1 MKIERSD
8 RRLLIWAGVFMLL
21 VVLALTFL
29 SQDEEESGIPSTYSA
44 QRSGAKAAFLLLQQS
59 GYKVQRWEQPPSNLP
74 ADLQSDPSHTVLV
87 LASPFRAP
95 TSDEKNALR
104 TFVDRGGKVLIT
116 GATASLY
123 LSQAETEME
132 PARLPIAK
140 EYQPQLLT
148 PLTRGGSIQ
157 MSPGAYWKGP
167 ATTSLAHYS
176 DGDRPIVVSYKA
188 GMGEVIWWA
197 ASTPLT
203 NAAIAKSGNMA
214 LLLNS
219 LGNAGDVQIYWDEY
233 FHGEQSSLI
242 RYVGDPPLL
251 FGWLQTL
258 LVFLVLI
265 FTFSRRNGPIH
276 PLPQPSRLSPLEFI
290 STLGKLYRRANA
302 IHSALAIPYAR
313 FRAQAARQLGINQ
326 DVPAA
331 DLARAL
337 KNRLRYK
344 DDSLAELLQQIE
356 NALHNPELREAQALE
371 LVQQLN
377 RHAQGVHA
385 HNPKLN
391 PMERQETDLHAN
403 RVPGAHARTN

>member
-8 RRLLIWAGVFMLL
+8 RRLLIWAGAFMLL
-21 VVLALTFL
+21 LILALTFF

-44 QRSGAKAAFLLLQQS
+44 QRGGAKAAFLLLQQS
-59 GYKVQRWEQPPSNLP
+59 GYKVRRWEQSPSDLP
-74 ADLQSDPSHTVLV
+74 RDPAHTVLV

-95 TSDEKNALR
+95 TSDEKNALQ
-104 TFVDRGGKVLIT
+104 TYLDHGGKVLAT
-116 GATASLY
+116 GRSASIY
-123 LSQAETEME
+123 LPKAETENE
-132 PARLPIAK
+132 LVPSPVAK

-148 PLTRGGSIQ
+148 PLTRGGAIQ
-157 MSPGAYWKGP
+157 MSPAAYWKGP
-167 ATTSLAHYS
+167 ATSSLAHYA

-188 GMGEVIWWA
+188 GLGEVIWWG

-219 LGNAGDVQIYWDEY
+219 LGPAGEGQVYWDEY

-242 RYVGDPPLL
+242 GYAGDPPLK
-251 FGWLQTL
+251 FGLLQTL
-258 LVFLVLI
+258 LVFLALI

-276 PLPQPSRLSPLEFI
+276 PLPQPSRLSPLEFV

-302 IHSALAIPYAR
+302 VHSALAIPYAR

-337 KNRLRYK
+337 KNCLRYK

-371 LVQQLN
+371 LAQQLN
-377 RHAQGVHA
+377 QHAQKL
-385 HNPKLN
+385 KLN

>member
-8 RRLLIWAGVFMLL
+8 RRLLIWAGAFMLL
-21 VVLALTFL
+21 LILALTFL

-44 QRSGAKAAFLLLQQS
+44 QRSGAKAAILLLQQS
-59 GYKVQRWEQPPSNLP
+59 GYKVQRWAQSPSDLP
-74 ADLQSDPSHTVLV
+74 ADPAHTVLV

-95 TSDEKNALR
+95 TSDEKNALQ
-104 TFVDRGGKVLIT
+104 TFVDRGGKILIT
-116 GATASLY
+116 GWSVSLY
-123 LSQAETEME
+123 LPQAETENE
-132 PARLPIAK
+132 PVPSPIAK

-148 PLTRGGSIQ
+148 SLTRGGAIQ
-157 MSPGAYWKGP
+157 MSPVAYWKGP
-167 ATTSLAHYS
+167 ATSSLAHYS

-188 GMGEVIWWA
+188 GLGEVIWWG

-203 NAAIAKSGNMA
+203 NAAIANSGNMA

-219 LGNAGDVQIYWDEY
+219 LGNAGDVQVYWDEY

-242 RYVGDPPLL
+242 GYAGDPPLM
-251 FGWLQTL
+251 FGLLQIL
-258 LVFLVLI
+258 LVFLALI

-276 PLPQPSRLSPLEFI
+276 PLPQPSRLSPLEFV

-302 IHSALAIPYAR
+302 VHSALAIPYTR
-313 FRAQAARQLGINQ
+313 FRAQAARQLGISQ

-344 DDSLAELLQQIE
+344 DDSLAKLLQQIE

-371 LVQQLN
+371 LAQQLN
-377 RHAQGVHA
+377 RHAQDL
-385 HNPKLN
+385 KLN

>member
-8 RRLLIWAGVFMLL
+8 RRLLIWAGVFML
-21 VVLALTFL
+21 VVIVALTFL

-59 GYKVQRWEQPPSNLP
+59 GYKVQRWEQSPVNLP
-74 ADLQSDPSHTVLV
+74 SDPTHSVLI

-95 TSDEKNALR
+95 TSDEKNALE
-104 TFVDRGGKVLIT
+104 TYLDRGGKVLIT
-116 GATASLY
+116 GRSASIY
-123 LSQAETEME
+123 VPQAETENE
-132 PARLPIAK
+132 PAISPVARD
-140 EYQPQLLT
+140 YQPQLLT
-148 PLTRGGSIQ
+148 PLTRGGAIQ

-167 ATTSLAHYS
+167 ATSSLAHYS
-176 DGDRPIVVSYKA
+176 DGDRAIVVSYKA
-188 GMGEVIWWA
+188 GLGEVIWWG

-203 NAAIAKSGNMA
+203 NAAIARSGNMA

-219 LGNAGDVQIYWDEY
+219 LGKAGEVQIYWDEY

-242 RYVGDPPLL
+242 GYAGDPPLK
-251 FGWLQTL
+251 FGLLQTL
-258 LVFLVLI
+258 LVFLALI

-276 PLPQPSRLSPLEFI
+276 PLPQPSRLSPLEFV

-302 IHSALAIPYAR
+302 VHSALAIPYAR

-337 KNRLRYK
+337 TNRMRYK
-344 DDSLAELLQQIE
+344 DESLAELLRQIE
-356 NALHNPELREAQALE
+356 NALHNPELQEAQALE

-377 RHAQGVHA
+377 RHAQKL
-385 HNPKLN
+385 KLN
-391 PMERQETDLHAN
+391 PTERQETDLHAN

>member
-8 RRLLIWAGVFMLL
+8 RRLLIWAGVFML
-21 VVLALTFL
+21 VVILALTFL
-29 SQDEEESGIPSTYSA
+29 SQDEEESSIPSTYSA
-44 QRSGAKAAFLLLQQS
+44 QRFGAKAAFLLLQQS
-59 GYKVQRWEQPPSNLP
+59 GYTVRRWEQSPSDLP
-74 ADLQSDPSHTVLV
+74 ADPAHTVLV

-95 TSDEKNALR
+95 TRDEKNALQ
-104 TFVDRGGKVLIT
+104 TFVHRGGKVLAT
-116 GATASLY
+116 GRSASTY
-123 LSQAETEME
+123 LPQAELESE
-132 PARLPIAK
+132 FAPSPVAK

-148 PLTRGGSIQ
+148 PLTRGGAIQ
-157 MSPGAYWKGP
+157 MSPVAYWKGP
-167 ATTSLAHYS
+167 STSSLAHYS
-176 DGDRPIVVSYKA
+176 DDGRPIVVSYTA
-188 GMGEVIWWA
+188 GLGEVIWWG

-203 NAAIAKSGNMA
+203 NAAIAKSGNLA

-242 RYVGDPPLL
+242 RYAGDPPLM
-251 FGWLQTL
+251 FGLLQTL
-258 LVFLVLI
+258 LVFLALI

-276 PLPQPSRLSPLEFI
+276 PLPQPSRLSPLEFV

-302 IHSALAIPYAR
+302 VHSALAIPYAR

-331 DLARAL
+331 HLARAL

-344 DDSLAELLQQIE
+344 DDSLAGLLQQIE
-356 NALHNPELREAQALE
+356 SALHNPELREAQALE
-371 LVQQLN
+371 LAQQLN
-377 RHAQGVHA
+377 RHAQ
-385 HNPKLN
+385 NLKLN

>member
-8 RRLLIWAGVFMLL
+8 RRLLIWAGAFMLL
-21 VVLALTFL
+21 LILALTFF

-44 QRSGAKAAFLLLQQS
+44 QRGGAKAAFLLLQQS
-59 GYKVQRWEQPPSNLP
+59 GYKVQRWEQSPSALP
-74 ADLQSDPSHTVLV
+74 ADPAHTVLV

-95 TSDEKNALR
+95 TSDEKNALQ
-104 TFVDRGGKVLIT
+104 TYLDRGGKILAT
-116 GATASLY
+116 GRSASIY
-123 LSQAETEME
+123 LPKAETENE
-132 PARLPIAK
+132 LVPSPVAK
-140 EYQPQLLT
+140 EYQPQMLT
-148 PLTRGGSIQ
+148 PLTRGGAIQ
-157 MSPGAYWKGP
+157 MSPAAYWKGP
-167 ATTSLAHYS
+167 ATSSLAHYA

-188 GMGEVIWWA
+188 GLGEVIWWG

-219 LGNAGDVQIYWDEY
+219 LGPAGEVQIYWDEY

-242 RYVGDPPLL
+242 HYAGDPPLKYGL
-251 FGWLQTL
+251 LQTL
-258 LVFLVLI
+258 LVFLALI

-276 PLPQPSRLSPLEFI
+276 PLPQPSRLSPLEFV

-302 IHSALAIPYAR
+302 VHSVLAIPYAR

-344 DDSLAELLQQIE
+344 DDSLAELLRQIE
-356 NALHNPELREAQALE
+356 NALHNPELQETQVLE

-377 RHAQGVHA
+377 RHAQKL
-385 HNPKLN
+385 KLN

>member
-8 RRLLIWAGVFMLL
+8 RRLLIWAGVFIL
-21 VVLALTFL
+21 VVILALTFF

-59 GYKVQRWEQPPSNLP
+59 GYKAQRWEQSPLELP
-74 ADLQSDPSHTVLV
+74 ADPAHTVLV

-95 TSDEKNALR
+95 TSDEKNALQ
-104 TFVDRGGKVLIT
+104 TFLDRGGKILAT
-116 GATASLY
+116 GQGSSIY
-123 LSQAETEME
+123 LPQAETENE
-132 PARLPIAK
+132 LVPSPIAR
-140 EYQPQLLT
+140 EYQPQMLT
-148 PLTRGGSIQ
+148 PLTRGGAIQ
-157 MSPGAYWKGP
+157 MSPTAYWKGP

-188 GMGEVIWWA
+188 GLGEVVWWG

-203 NAAIAKSGNMA
+203 NVAIAKSGNMA

-242 RYVGDPPLL
+242 RYAGDPPLK
-251 FGWLQTL
+251 FGLLQTL
-258 LVFLVLI
+258 LVFLALI

-276 PLPQPSRLSPLEFI
+276 PLPQPSRLSPLEFV

-302 IHSALAIPYAR
+302 VHSALAIPYAR

-326 DVPAA
+326 DVSAA

-356 NALHNPELREAQALE
+356 DALHNPELREAQALE

-377 RHAQGVHA
+377 RHAQ
-385 HNPKLN
+385 NLKLN

>member
-8 RRLLIWAGVFMLL
+8 RRLLLWAGVFMLL
-21 VVLALTFL
+21 VILSLTFL

-59 GYKVQRWEQPPSNLP
+59 GYKVRRWEQSPANLP
-74 ADLQSDPSHTVLV
+74 TDPTHTVLV

-95 TSDEKNALR
+95 TSDEKNALQIY
-104 TFVDRGGKVLIT
+104 VDRGGKVLAT
-116 GATASLY
+116 GRNASIY
-123 LSQAETEME
+123 LPHAETENE
-132 PARLPIAK
+132 PVPSPIAK

-148 PLTRGGSIQ
+148 PLTRGGAIQ
-157 MSPGAYWKGP
+157 MSPAAYWKGP
-167 ATTSLAHYS
+167 ATSSLAHYS

-188 GMGEVIWWA
+188 GLGEVVWWG

-203 NAAIAKSGNMA
+203 NAAIAKQGNMA

-219 LGNAGDVQIYWDEY
+219 LGNAGDVQVYWDEY

-242 RYVGDPPLL
+242 GYAGDPPLK
-251 FGWLQTL
+251 FGLLQTL
-258 LVFLVLI
+258 LVFLALI

-276 PLPQPSRLSPLEFI
+276 PLPQPSRLSPLEFVN
-290 STLGKLYRRANA
+290 TLGKLYRRANA
-302 IHSALAIPYAR
+302 VHSALAIPYAR

-331 DLARAL
+331 ELARAL

-356 NALHNPELREAQALE
+356 NALRNPELREAQALE

-391 PMERQETDLHAN
+391 PMERQESDLHAN

>member
-8 RRLLIWAGVFMLL
+8 RRLLIWAGVFML
-21 VVLALTFL
+21 VVIVALTFL

-59 GYKVQRWEQPPSNLP
+59 GYKVQRWEQSPVNLP
-74 ADLQSDPSHTVLV
+74 SDPTHSVLI

-95 TSDEKNALR
+95 TSDEKNALE
-104 TFVDRGGKVLIT
+104 TYLDRGGKVLVT
-116 GATASLY
+116 GRSASIY
-123 LSQAETEME
+123 VPHAETENE
-132 PARLPIAK
+132 PAISPLARD
-140 EYQPQLLT
+140 YQPQLLT
-148 PLTRGGSIQ
+148 PLTRGGAIQ

-167 ATTSLAHYS
+167 ATSSLAHYS
-176 DGDRPIVVSYKA
+176 DGDRAIVVSYKA
-188 GMGEVIWWA
+188 GLGEVIWWG

-203 NAAIAKSGNMA
+203 NSAIARSGNMA

-219 LGNAGDVQIYWDEY
+219 LGKAGEVQIYWDEY

-242 RYVGDPPLL
+242 GYAGDPPLK
-251 FGWLQTL
+251 FGLLQTL
-258 LVFLVLI
+258 LVFLALV

-276 PLPQPSRLSPLEFI
+276 PLPQPSRLSPLEFV

-302 IHSALAIPYAR
+302 VHSALAIPYAR

-337 KNRLRYK
+337 TNRMRYK
-344 DDSLAELLQQIE
+344 DESLAELLRQIE
-356 NALHNPELREAQALE
+356 NALHNPELQETQALE

-377 RHAQGVHA
+377 RHAQKL
-385 HNPKLN
+385 KLN
-391 PMERQETDLHAN
+391 PTERQETDLHAN

>member
-8 RRLLIWAGVFMLL
+8 RRLLIWAGAFMFLI
-21 VVLALTFL
+21 VIALTFL
-29 SQDEEESGIPSTYSA
+29 SQDEEESGITTTYSA

-59 GYKVQRWEQPPSNLP
+59 GYKVRRWEQSPSDLP
-74 ADLQSDPSHTVLV
+74 ADPAHTVLV

-95 TSDEKNALR
+95 TRDEKNALQ
-104 TFVDRGGKVLIT
+104 TYVDRGGKILAT
-116 GATASLY
+116 GRSASIY
-123 LSQAETEME
+123 LPQAETENE
-132 PARLPIAK
+132 LVPSPVAK

-148 PLTRGGSIQ
+148 PLTRGGAIQ

-167 ATTSLAHYS
+167 ATSSLAHYA

-188 GMGEVIWWA
+188 GLGEVIWWG

-219 LGNAGDVQIYWDEY
+219 LGVPGEAEIYWDEY

-242 RYVGDPPLL
+242 RYVGDPPLK
-251 FGWLQTL
+251 FGLLQTL
-258 LVFLVLI
+258 LVFLALI

-276 PLPQPSRLSPLEFI
+276 PLPQPSRLSPLEFV

-302 IHSALAIPYAR
+302 VHSALAIPYAR

-326 DVPAA
+326 DVTAA

-344 DDSLAELLQQIE
+344 DDSLAELLQRIE
-356 NALHNPELREAQALE
+356 KALRDPELQEAQALE
-371 LVQQLN
+371 LAQQLN
-377 RHAQGVHA
+377 RHTHRL
-385 HNPKLN
+385 KLN

>member
-8 RRLLIWAGVFMLL
+8 RRLLIWAGAFMFLI
-21 VVLALTFL
+21 VIALTFL
-29 SQDEEESGIPSTYSA
+29 SQDEEESGITTTYSA

-59 GYKVQRWEQPPSNLP
+59 GYKVRRWEQSPSDLP
-74 ADLQSDPSHTVLV
+74 ADPAHTVLV

-95 TSDEKNALR
+95 TRDEKNALQ
-104 TFVDRGGKVLIT
+104 TYVDRGGKILAT
-116 GATASLY
+116 GRSASIY
-123 LSQAETEME
+123 LPQAETENE
-132 PARLPIAK
+132 LVPSPVAK
-140 EYQPQLLT
+140 EYQPQILT
-148 PLTRGGSIQ
+148 PLTRGGAIQ

-167 ATTSLAHYS
+167 ATSSLAHYA

-188 GMGEVIWWA
+188 GLGEVIWWG

-219 LGNAGDVQIYWDEY
+219 LGVPGEAEIYWDEY

-242 RYVGDPPLL
+242 RYVGDPPLK
-251 FGWLQTL
+251 FGLLQTL
-258 LVFLVLI
+258 LVFLALI

-276 PLPQPSRLSPLEFI
+276 PLPQPSRLSPLEFV

-302 IHSALAIPYAR
+302 VHSALAIPYAR

-326 DVPAA
+326 DVPATE
-331 DLARAL
+331 LARAL

-344 DDSLAELLQQIE
+344 DDSLAELLQRIE
-356 NALHNPELREAQALE
+356 KALRDPELQEAQALE
-371 LVQQLN
+371 LAQQLN
-377 RHAQGVHA
+377 RHTHSL
-385 HNPKLN
+385 KLN

>member
-21 VVLALTFL
+21 VILSLTFL
-29 SQDEEESGIPSTYSA
+29 SQDEEESGVPSTYSA

-59 GYKVQRWEQPPSNLP
+59 GYKVQRWEQSP
-74 ADLQSDPSHTVLV
+74 ADLPPDPAHTVLV

-95 TSDEKNALR
+95 TSDEKNALQ
-104 TFVDRGGKVLIT
+104 TYLDRGGKILAT
-116 GATASLY
+116 GRSASIY
-123 LSQAETEME
+123 LPKAETENE
-132 PARLPIAK
+132 LVPSPVAK

-148 PLTRGGSIQ
+148 PLTRGGAIQ
-157 MSPGAYWKGP
+157 MSPVAYWKGP
-167 ATTSLAHYS
+167 ATSSLAHYS

-188 GMGEVIWWA
+188 GLGEVIWWG

-203 NAAIAKSGNMA
+203 NAAIAKQGNMA

-219 LGNAGDVQIYWDEY
+219 LGAAGEVQVYWDEY

-242 RYVGDPPLL
+242 GYAGDPPLK
-251 FGWLQTL
+251 FGLLQTL
-258 LVFLVLI
+258 LVFLALI

-276 PLPQPSRLSPLEFI
+276 PLPQPSRLSPLEFV

-302 IHSALAIPYAR
+302 VHSALAIPYAR

-356 NALHNPELREAQALE
+356 NALRDPELREAQALE

-377 RHAQGVHA
+377 RHAQNLHSQ
-385 HNPKLN
+385 NLKLN
-391 PMERQETDLHAN
+391 LMERQETDLHAN
-403 RVPGAHARTN
+403 RVPGAYARTN

>member
-8 RRLLIWAGVFMLL
+8 RRLLIWAGVFML
-21 VVLALTFL
+21 VVILALTFL

-44 QRSGAKAAFLLLQQS
+44 QRHGAKAAFLLLQQS
-59 GYKVQRWEQPPSNLP
+59 GYKVRRWEQSPSDLP
-74 ADLQSDPSHTVLV
+74 ADPAHTVLV

-95 TSDEKNALR
+95 THDEKNALQ
-104 TFVDRGGKVLIT
+104 TYLDRGGKIVAT
-116 GATASLY
+116 GRSASIY
-123 LSQAETEME
+123 LPQAETENE
-132 PARLPIAK
+132 LVPSPIAK

-148 PLTRGGSIQ
+148 PLTRGGTIQ
-157 MSPGAYWKGP
+157 MSPVAYWKGP
-167 ATTSLAHYS
+167 ATSSLAHYA

-188 GMGEVIWWA
+188 GLGEVIWWG

-203 NAAIAKSGNMA
+203 NAAIAKQGNMA

-219 LGNAGDVQIYWDEY
+219 LGNAGEIQVYWDEY
-233 FHGEQSSLI
+233 FHGEQSSLSG
-242 RYVGDPPLL
+242 YLGTPPIFYGLL
-251 FGWLQTL
+251 QCA
-258 LVFLVLI
+258 LVFLALI

-276 PLPQPSRLSPLEFI
+276 PLPQPSRLSPLEFV

-302 IHSALAIPYAR
+302 MHSALAIPYAR
-313 FRAQAARQLGINQ
+313 FRAQAARQLGIRQ

-337 KNRLRYK
+337 KNRMRYK

-356 NALHNPELREAQALE
+356 SALHNPELREAQALE

-377 RHAQGVHA
+377 RHAQKL
-385 HNPKLN
+385 KLN

-403 RVPGAHARTN
+403 RVPGAYARTN

>member
-8 RRLLIWAGVFMLL
+8 RRLLIWAGVFMLF
-21 VVLALTFL
+21 VILALTFL

-44 QRSGAKAAFLLLQQS
+44 QRHGAKAAFLLLQQS
-59 GYKVQRWEQPPSNLP
+59 GYKVRRWEQSPSDLP
-74 ADLQSDPSHTVLV
+74 ADPAHTVLV

-95 TSDEKNALR
+95 THDEKNALQ
-104 TFVDRGGKVLIT
+104 TYLDRGGKIVAT
-116 GATASLY
+116 GRSASIY
-123 LSQAETEME
+123 LPQAETENE
-132 PARLPIAK
+132 LVPSPIAK

-148 PLTRGGSIQ
+148 PLTRGGAIQ
-157 MSPGAYWKGP
+157 MSPVAYWKGP
-167 ATTSLAHYS
+167 ATSSLAHYA

-188 GMGEVIWWA
+188 GLGEVIWWG

-203 NAAIAKSGNMA
+203 NAAIAKQGNMA

-219 LGNAGDVQIYWDEY
+219 LGNADETQVYWDEY
-233 FHGEQSSLI
+233 FHGEQSSLSG
-242 RYVGDPPLL
+242 YLGTPPIFHGLL
-251 FGWLQTL
+251 QCA
-258 LVFLVLI
+258 LVFLALI

-276 PLPQPSRLSPLEFI
+276 PLPQPSRLSPLEFV

-302 IHSALAIPYAR
+302 MHSALAIPYAR
-313 FRAQAARQLGINQ
+313 FRAQAARQLGIRQ

-337 KNRLRYK
+337 KNRMRYK
-344 DDSLAELLQQIE
+344 DDSLAELLRQIE
-356 NALHNPELREAQALE
+356 NALHNPELQEAQALE

-377 RHAQGVHA
+377 RHAQKL
-385 HNPKLN
+385 KLN

-403 RVPGAHARTN
+403 RVPGAYARTN